1 MKVNGFIVG
10 VCLIYMSVIWFW
22 CLTSINDLFNCVILV
37 HTFMSISGAIFIIT
51 HRRGGMLPVMM
62 IVLDLIFHTGCAMIL
77 YHVGSDI
84 LCMSCAYTAV
94 LLSVMCLHLVHTNR
108 LQQSKSASGIQQ
120 TLVDELIKQWRVGD
134 FLGVYD
140 KINLLNSRSLVQLT
154 LCLNFETEAEKE
166 LFKDMV
172 SC

>member
-10 VCLIYMSVIWFW
+10 ACLTYMSVIWFW
-22 CLTSINDLFNCVILV
+22 CFTSINDLFNCVILV
-37 HTFMSISGAIFIIT
+37 HTFMSISGAIFMIT
-51 HRRGGMLPVMM
+51 HRRGVIVPILL

-77 YHVGSDI
+77 YHMDSDI
-84 LCMSCAYTAV
+84 ICMSCAYTAV

-108 LQQSKSASGIQQ
+108 LQQSKSTSGVQQ
-120 TLVDELIKQWRVGD
+120 TLVDQLIEQWKSGD

-140 KINLLNSRSLVQLT
+140 KIDLLNSRSLVQLT
-154 LCLNFETEAEKE
+154 FCLNFETEAEKE
-166 LFKDMV
+166 LFKNMI